1 MNNKKNKN
9 KILFILFSFLVI
21 LIIGVF
27 IYALYKTLSY
37 DTTIYNVEKGSFIG
51 EIEDTSLYL
60 SILKDKEYIN
70 VETYIS

>member
-37 DTTIYNVEKGSFIG
+37 DTTIYNVEKGSFI
-51 EIEDTSLYL
+51 Y
-60 SILKDKEYIN
+60 DKEYN
-70 VETYIS
+70 YILLNNK